1 MLPYL
6 NGFARKNSIDFHK
19 AQSNGPTKAQLSR
32 SNRLP
37 PPVGQIS
44 LQTRVYSSRYEKAN
58 KRQLRRLPPRFLP
71 AAAAP
76 SPSQARQDEARQVTA
91 PVVVRPLFGL
101 APLFPFLAAPFG
113 TNLA

>member
-37 PPVGQIS
+37 PVGQIS
-44 LQTRVYSSRYEKAN
+44 LQTRVYSSRSEKAN

-76 SPSQARQDEARQVTA
+76 YLSQARQDEARQVTP
-91 PVVVRPLFGL
+91 PVLVRPLFGL